1 MPPIPNAQLTH
12 AGLFVNDMDRMVAF
26 YTGLLGMQVSDSGY
40 LVGKH
45 LTFLTRSIHEHH
57 QLVLVAGRTALPGTR
72 LLSQLS
78 FRVDGLEELRHFHT
92 HAPQLGASDLQ
103 ARSHGNSWSIYF
115 RDPELNIVEMYCG
128 TPWQVQQPWRGDLD
142 FAMTNEVIEQQ
153 TLELIKAD
161 GVMEPIDVWQQK
173 MAARLAA
180 VTNEDAS

>member
-57 QLVLVAGRTALPGTR
+57 QLVLVAGRTAPPDVR

-78 FRVDGLEELRHFHT
+78 FRVDGLDELRYFHAQ
-92 HAPQLGASDLQ
+92 APLLGASDMQ
-103 ARSHGNSWSIYF
+103 TRSHGNSWSIYF
-115 RDPELNIVEMYCG
+115 RDPEGNIVEMYCG
-128 TPWQVQQPWRGDLD
+128 TPWQVHQPWRGDLD
-142 FAMTNEVIEQQ
+142 FGLTNEVIEQQ
-153 TLELIKAD
+153 TLELIEAD
-161 GVMEPIDVWQQK
+161 GVAEPIAVWQQK

-180 VTNEDAS
+180 VTSGEAS